1 MRCSMRESHNF
12 QPLMFT
18 STPISR
24 RRKASAF
31 DFFENSP
38 ITRPNPVLLG
48 VPKQLIKYQNQRREQ
63 ISVFKVLGTEK
74 IPLIKQKG
82 RGSFQK
88 STLSHPP
95 MVVISDSEEED
106 KTEIKSEVTLSSITN
121 SSYRR
126 KSVRMDMADQKENIK
141 RVRNRNTV
149 KSLKDNFLETENK
162 KSQKR
167 ISRVDAIIDEI
178 MKERQS
184 TALSPSPLVKLKSE
198 NSVDAIFEEGKNDLE
213 IRRVT
218 RSSVLTSQEFKT
230 LRGNEQRNSYV
241 PNILGGVAQTKTV
254 EVTGK
259 LKDIGNLDK
268 INNIRRSRKGS
279 QNVKK
284 EKDIQYQGS
293 ELKIVNEETLTPLE
307 IKTNFVEAKDNEIEN
322 KVRNRTSKTSSRAEP
337 FNENLP
343 VFYNQEEVNDNEWI
357 QVNGQNGVF
366 VKKNFQML
374 NISNGFVKIE
384 AKCSLELHSVRSQI
398 FNVAEGRGIFMY
410 DNDKMKVKIGP
421 GQTVTIPSGFP
432 CKIINSG
439 LKKNLVFT
447 FMKIYSE

>member
-198 NSVDAIFEEGKNDLE
+198 NSVDAIFEEQGKNDLE

-284 EKDIQYQGS
+284 EKDIQYQ
-293 ELKIVNEETLTPLE
+293 
-307 IKTNFVEAKDNEIEN
+307 EN

>member
-198 NSVDAIFEEGKNDLE
+198 NSVDAIFEE
-213 IRRVT
+213 
-218 RSSVLTSQEFKT
+218 
-230 LRGNEQRNSYV
+230 
-241 PNILGGVAQTKTV
+241 
-254 EVTGK
+254 VTGK

>member
-121 SSYRR
+121 SSYR
-126 KSVRMDMADQKENIK
+126 K
-141 RVRNRNTV
+141 
-149 KSLKDNFLETENK
+149 TENK

-198 NSVDAIFEEGKNDLE
+198 NSVDAIFEEQGKNDLE